1 MLGTKPTSAFLAF
14 YVLAV
19 IVAGLTSTDAR
30 SHHLRHHLR
39 GGSEDRPRGRHRN
52 NDNNNNNN
60 NNNNDNNNNRGQSY
74 GNQRSNHTSYDD
86 NNNDDDDG
94 DGDDVDGDNADLD
107 YFYDEEEKVQKADGM
122 TVPSLH
128 AMQTFGLTPAGR
140 KQRRP
145 IRGSRKAVVV
155 TKKTYLK
162 KEWCKT
168 QPLKQVIRMRGCL
181 RTKILNNFCYGQC
194 NSFFIPKKAR
204 RDKDAEAFLS
214 CGFCRPRRFRWIL
227 VTLRCP
233 SAKGLRFKRK
243 RVQYIKK
250 CRCMAQ
256 DVSMTPLS

>member
-1 MLGTKPTSAFLAF
+1 MLGRTSSLIAL

-19 IVAGLTSTDAR
+19 IITMTSTDAR
-30 SHHLRHHLR
+30 SHHVRHHLR
-39 GGSEDRPRGRHRN
+39 GEDRPRGGRQRGSGSGSGERQAYANHH
-52 NDNNNNNN
+52 
-60 NNNNDNNNNRGQSY
+60 NRT
-74 GNQRSNHTSYDD
+74 RPAHTK
-86 NNNDDDDG
+86 DDDDDDLLDLMYD
-94 DGDDVDGDNADLD
+94 DG
-107 YFYDEEEKVQKADGM
+107 EKGGGRK
-122 TVPSLH
+122 VPSLH
-128 AMQTFGLTPAGR
+128 AMQTFGLTPSSSSSSSSER
-140 KQRRP
+140 KERRP
-145 IRGSRKAVVV
+145 IRGSHKAVLV

-168 QPLKQVIRMRGCL
+168 QPLKQVIRVRGCL

-214 CGFCRPRRFRWIL
+214 CGFCRPRRVRWVL

-233 SAKGLRFKRK
+233 SKNGLRFKRK

-256 DVSMTPLS
+256 DVSMPPMS

>member
-1 MLGTKPTSAFLAF
+1 MVSRTSLLLALF
-14 YVLAV
+14 ALV
-19 IVAGLTSTDAR
+19 IAILITSTDAR
-30 SHHLRHHLR
+30 SHHLRHQLLEGR
-39 GGSEDRPRGRHRN
+39 ERGRHRSGFRETGSHRRRSHSVS
-52 NDNNNNNN
+52 NNNT
-60 NNNNDNNNNRGQSY
+60 RGS
-74 GNQRSNHTSYDD
+74 TSRDD
-86 NNNDDDDG
+86 DDDDDG
-94 DGDDVDGDNADLD
+94 DDDDRRGYYYDAGRVDGI
-107 YFYDEEEKVQKADGM
+107 
-122 TVPSLH
+122 TVPSLL
-128 AMQTFGLTPAGR
+128 AMQTFGRGGR
-140 KQRRP
+140 DRARGDSRGESRGEGDGGDDPRTERRP

-168 QPLKQVIRMRGCL
+168 QPLKQVVRMRGCL

-204 RDKDAEAFLS
+204 KDKKAEAFMS

-233 SAKGLRFKRK
+233 TGKNGMRYKRK

-256 DVSMTPLS
+256 DVAMPPFS